1 MAAFWQ
7 ALSAARDL
15 GRMQE
20 IASVLIRYGFGD
32 IVQRVGLDG
41 ALKRAGRVLHW
52 KEVEELAEL
61 RPPQEVRRVLEDLGP
76 TVIKLGQ
83 MLATRV
89 DMVGPV
95 WVGEC
100 SRLKDEEPTVIWDMS

>member
-32 IVQRVGLDG
+32 IVQRVGLAG

-61 RPPQEVRRVLEDLGP
+61 RPPQRVRRVLEDLGP
-76 TVIKLGQ
+76 TFIKLGQ
-83 MLATRV
+83 ILDTRAELFGP
-89 DMVGPV
+89 DELVG
-95 WVGEC
+95 C
-100 SRLKDEEPTVIWDMS
+100 SRHQDAATTGCGG